1 MKNKLKSYLL
11 AAALLLAGAG
21 SLTSCQDDFNDMNVP
36 EPKAT
41 LEPNTTINELK
52 TLYWQED
59 LNYATKIGN
68 ADSAAKIVAANPDLQ
83 SVIDLSNKKAGQ
95 HLVIRGRVIS
105 SDEDG
110 NVFKSL
116 VIQDAT
122 GALAISINSY
132 NLYLNY
138 RRGQEVVLDVT
149 DMYIGKYAGLQQLGM
164 AQWSDKYTT
173 WQTTFMGPQMFQ
185 AHAQLNGWPELAKID
200 TLQINAFSQ
209 LPSNPDGLRKYQS
222 QIVKFNNIEF
232 QEGGTTTFSTYQS
245 SGVDHKIVD
254 IEGNT
259 LTVRTSGYSKFW
271 NKTLPSGRGDLVAIC
286 SYYNTA
292 GWQLIMIDYQG
303 CMNFGNPT
311 VMPGT
316 KDNPC
321 TVDQVVK
328 YEQDGTP
335 GNGWLTGYI
344 VGAVAPEV
352 TEVKQAADIE
362 WQADVTLAN
371 TLVIGANADTRD
383 LSQCVV
389 VQLPTGSKLQSLGN
403 LRANPGNYKKQ
414 INIRGTFAKVMG
426 TYGLADCPGSLDDF
440 SIEGME
446 TGGPV
451 AGDGT
456 EAKPYNVSQIVGM
469 NPTSTTEAVA
479 TGVYVSGYIVGTM
492 PTGGTSTTLSGTVFG
507 LQDAA
512 NTNFVIANTPDETD
526 YTKCIGV
533 QLPTNLRD
541 ALSLVNKPA
550 NLGKQVLLKG
560 DVMKYCGGPGL
571 KNLTEGKL
579 VDGGSTPDTPGTP
592 DTPDTPAGDFKG
604 DFDSFNGGV
613 ATPYYTT
620 PLKNATGWEA
630 TNCALFSGGDKDS
643 APMFM
648 SLLGSN
654 AKTMGVC
661 LNGKVG
667 ASGVVVSPV
676 LTGGIKTLTFK
687 YGFAYGD
694 TKCKFTINVKQN
706 GSVVKT
712 QTVTLDAIEKFKT
725 YDYSW
730 AVNVTG
736 DFSIEITNDCYS
748 ASASNKDRVTIWNL
762 SWD

>member
-21 SLTSCQDDFNDMNVP
+21 SMTSCQDDFGTPQVP

-52 TLYWQED
+52 TLYWKDD
-59 LNYATKIGN
+59 LNYATKIGGTDTV
-68 ADSAAKIVAANPDLQ
+68 AQIVAANPDMA
-83 SVIDLSNKKAGQ
+83 SVINLDNKKPGQ
-95 HLVIRGRVIS
+95 HLVVRGRVIS

-164 AQWSDKYTT
+164 AQWSDKFST

-209 LPSNPDGLRKYQS
+209 LPSNPDGLRRYQS
-222 QIVKFNNIEF
+222 QLVKFNNIEF
-232 QEGGTTTFSTYQS
+232 QEGGTATFSTYQS
-245 SGVDHKIVD
+245 SGVDQKIVD
-254 IEGNT
+254 TEGNT

-271 NKTLPSGRGDLVAIC
+271 NKTLPKGRGDLVAIC

-292 GWQLIMIDYQG
+292 GWQLIMLDYQG

-335 GNGWLTGYI
+335 SSGWMTGYI

-352 TEVKQAADIE
+352 TEVKQASDIE

-371 TLVIGANADTRD
+371 TLVIGSTADTRD
-383 LSQCVV
+383 LSQCVIV
-389 VQLPTGSKLQSLGN
+389 ALPSGSKLQQYGN
-403 LRANPGNYKKQ
+403 LRANPANYKKA
-414 INIRGTFAKVMG
+414 INLRGTFSKVMG
-426 TYGLADCPGSLDDF
+426 TYGVVTPGTLDDF
-440 SIEGME
+440 TIEGMSIS
-446 TGGPV
+446 GPV

-456 EAKPYNVSQIVGM
+456 EAKPYNVSQIIGM

-512 NTNFVIANTPDETD
+512 NTNFVIANSADETD

-533 QLPTNLRD
+533 QLAISLRD
-541 ALSLVNKPA
+541 ALSLVNKPG
-550 NLGKQVLLKG
+550 NLGKQVLLQG

-571 KNLTEGKL
+571 KNLTVGKI
-579 VDGGSTPDTPGTP
+579 VDGGTEPGTP
-592 DTPDTPAGDFKG
+592 DTPDTPAGEFKG

-620 PLKNATGWEA
+620 PFKNATGWEA
-630 TNCALFSGGDKDS
+630 TNCALLSGGDKDS
-643 APMFM
+643 APMFS
-648 SLLGSN
+648 SLLGTN
-654 AKTMGVC
+654 AKTLAVC

-676 LTGGIKTLTFK
+676 LAGGIKKLTFK
-687 YGFAYGD
+687 YGFAYSD
-694 TKCKFTINVKQN
+694 TKCKFTVNVKQN
-706 GSVVKT
+706 GAVVKT
-712 QTVTLDAIEKFKT
+712 TTVSLDAIEKFKN
-725 YDYSW
+725 YDFSW
-730 AVNVTG
+730 DVNVSG
-736 DFSIEITNDCYS
+736 DFSIEITNDCAS
-748 ASASNKDRVTIWNL
+748 ASASNKDRLAIWHL
-762 SWD
+762 TWE